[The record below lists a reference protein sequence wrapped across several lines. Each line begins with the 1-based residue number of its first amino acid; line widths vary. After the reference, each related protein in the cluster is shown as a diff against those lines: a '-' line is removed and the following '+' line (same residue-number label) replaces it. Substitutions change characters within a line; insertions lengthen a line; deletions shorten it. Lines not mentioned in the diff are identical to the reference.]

1 MKLVQAGA
9 EIRAVPSGRWKWTS
23 GASVSSRHFSN
34 EFARGVQL
42 KYSGS
47 VTRTLV
53 REPSKQL
60 SVDSSLSIEAGKLFG
75 ATPIRFAK
83 LANAT
88 SLQWKSVSS
97 QVRMGSDIGR
107 LPFDE
112 RFIIGLE
119 RDSDLWMRAHSATVD
134 GCKNASS
141 TSRSFLL
148 TNSDYQKV
156 LSNTGW
162 FRLSAGPFLDSSKSS
177 ISSRWLVDTG
187 VELRFNLLGAFE
199 MNLSYGKSLTDGR
212 HALFLRE
219 HRL

>member
-1 MKLVQAGA
+1 
-9 EIRAVPSGRWKWTS
+9 
-23 GASVSSRHFSN
+23 
-34 EFARGVQL
+34 
-42 KYSGS
+42 
-47 VTRTLV
+47 
-53 REPSKQL
+53 
-60 SVDSSLSIEAGKLFG
+60 
-75 ATPIRFAK
+75 
-83 LANAT
+83 
-88 SLQWKSVSS
+88 
-97 QVRMGSDIGR
+97 MGSDIGR

-134 GCKNASS
+134 GRKNASS

-162 FRLSAGPFLDSSKSS
+162 FRLSAGPFLDSGKSS

-187 VELRFNLLGAFE
+187 VEMRFNLLGAFE